1 MFTEKLIG
9 IFLGA
14 VLGICLCML
23 DYTKNVRP
31 DYHIQEQKHLIS
43 ECEKALPRNQKCVI
57 VLSTRIENVE
67 EQ

>member
-1 MFTEKLIG
+1 MTETLINL
-9 IFLGA
+9 FLGA
-14 VLGICLCML
+14 VLGICLCMF

-31 DYHIQEQKHLIS
+31 DYHVQEQKDLIS

-67 EQ
+67 EK